1 MVSQAK
7 LLLAQIL
14 HSAIYSE
21 MNTAPITKK
30 AVLKR
35 KGVVISLCFLWKL
48 LLFTVKRF
56 YNLLYNPTCGK

>member
-30 AVLKR
+30 GCCKKER
-35 KGVVISLCFLWKL
+35 GRYKFMFSLET
-48 LLFTVKRF
+48 FTSYCKKI
-56 YNLLYNPTCGK
+56 L